1 MSFVAVAV
9 GGGALLGGIVASQGA
24 QSAANTQADAARNAQ
39 QISENQFNTIN
50 AQNAPYMQS
59 GYGALSALNYGLGIN
74 PQTATGGFPATPAG
88 GNAFTSTS
96 GAQSTPGGGNTRS
109 LPPGVVSIQ
118 NGMFVMANGKPI
130 MTGMTPQPGITYLSN
145 NGQPLPNQPP
155 ITGGTSGTST
165 NATATQGLF
174 PGGGA
179 APGFPQ
185 GGAPPGQTGGLGYGS
200 LLAPFTMDNFQ
211 QLSPAYNF
219 QKQQGEQGVLN
230 ADASGQGAL
239 SGSSYKDL
247 MSFNQNLANTSF
259 NNAFNQYQT
268 QQGNIYSRLAG
279 IAQMGQSSANNTG
292 QQGTALAGQAGQAAV
307 AAGSYLGAGQV
318 GSANAISGGIAGA
331 ASAAPWLSAGAGGG
345 ATDYGGFNPATDT
358 GVPATAG
365 DYSDRRL
372 KTDIHKVGEYPS
384 GLPIYSFRF
393 KAHPEQLCRGVMADE
408 ALVLFPDAI
417 TEDAQGFMMVDYR
430 KLH

>member
-9 GGGALLGGIVASQGA
+9 GGTALIGGVIASQGA
-24 QSAANTQADAARNAQ
+24 KSAASTQAGAARDAQ

-50 AQNAPYMQS
+50 AQNAPFMQS
-59 GYGALSALNYGLGIN
+59 GYGALSALNYGLGIS
-74 PQTATGGFPATPAG
+74 PQTATGGAPTPSAG
-88 GNAFTSTS
+88 GNAFTSS
-96 GAQSTPGGGNTRS
+96 GGVQSTSGGGNTRS

-130 MTGMTPQPGITYLSN
+130 TTGMTPQPGITYLSN

-155 ITGGTSGTST
+155 ITGGTSGNST

-259 NNAFNQYQT
+259 NNAFTQYQT

-279 IAQMGQSSANNTG
+279 IAQLGQSSANNTG
-292 QQGTALAGQAGQAAV
+292 QQGTALAGQAAQSATNV
-307 AAGSYLGAGQV
+307 GSALAAGQV
-318 GSANAISGGIAGA
+318 GSANAISGGIA
-331 ASAAPWLSAGAGGG
+331 SAAPWLSAGAGGG
-345 ATDYGGFNPATDT
+345 SGFDVNAAIGT
-358 GVPATAG
+358 GNAAVTAAG
-365 DYSDRRL
+365 DPASYSDRRL

>member
-1 MSFVAVAV
+1 MSFIAAAIV
-9 GGGALLGGIVASQGA
+9 GGGALIGGIVASQGA

-59 GYGALSALNYGLGIN
+59 GYGALSALNYGLGIS
-74 PQTATGGFPATPAG
+74 PQTATGGAPTPSAG
-88 GNAFTSTS
+88 GNAFTSS
-96 GAQSTPGGGNTRS
+96 GGVQSTSGGGNTRS

-130 MTGMTPQPGITYLSN
+130 TTGMTPQPGITYLSN

-155 ITGGTSGTST
+155 LTGGTSGTST
-165 NATATQGLF
+165 NATATQGM
-174 PGGGA
+174 PGVPL
-179 APGFPQ
+179 APGQ
-185 GGAPPGQTGGLGYGS
+185 AGSSGSGGQTGGLGYGS
-200 LLAPFTMDNFQ
+200 LLAPFTADNFQ
-211 QLSPAYNF
+211 QFSPAYNF

-279 IAQMGQSSANNTG
+279 IAQLGQSSANNTG
-292 QQGTALAGQAGQAAV
+292 QQGTALAGQAAQSATNV
-307 AAGSYLGAGQV
+307 GSALAAGQV
-318 GSANAISGGIAGA
+318 GSANAISGGIA
-331 ASAAPWLSAGAGGG
+331 SAAPWLSAGAGGG
-345 ATDYGGFNPATDT
+345 SGFDVNAAIGT
-358 GVPATAG
+358 GNAAVTAAG
-365 DYSDRRL
+365 DPASYSDRRL